1 MWHAIPPMQITASFY
16 TFIFAIEGVDKE
28 VDHYLATWD
37 KLKNTHQLFMFSGK
51 GITIVMY
58 LGEKA
63 YVGIGLII
71 FFFFLPF
78 FTQDC
83 SSFPFLLA
91 SLQRQDEVKTESYFW
106 CALPT
111 TTREEVMRFI
121 LDLHIL
127 SQV

>member
-1 MWHAIPPMQITASFY
+1 MQITASFY

-51 GITIVMY
+51 GITIH
-58 LGEKA
+58 
-63 YVGIGLII
+63 
-71 FFFFLPF
+71 
-78 FTQDC
+78 
-83 SSFPFLLA
+83 A
-91 SLQRQDEVKTESYFW
+91 SLQRQDEVETESYFW